1 MKTNAVSRRMFL
13 QGAGG
18 FLLSIPT
25 LSSLLSRPQRAQAQA
40 ASAPV
45 RYVQWITDHGQF
57 DANFWPAAQFAPS
70 EVAVE
75 NVRVRP
81 LSSIS
86 GRMSLVLGEDF
97 DALRGKMN
105 LVRGLDLM
113 VTPTFHNACVPTC
126 ASWPREDNHIPFFSH
141 SVDSILEKSSKVYPT
156 PVRVG
161 ALRMTPGVSS
171 SYKWGSFCWTTHEGK
186 PFKLPAH
193 SSSEA
198 ALNAVFTGGSGAND
212 PVQAARLRLTDQVLE
227 DYRSVSGSSSIG
239 SADKQQLTHYMDLLA
254 DVQNRMKIETASCS
268 RPGQQAETDF
278 TVLHQNGTD
287 IAVAALLCG
296 ATRVVAYHCYQGSPT
311 SYDEETFHSWAHNDA
326 SKHGGMMQ
334 FRYKQLARLLRT
346 LDQFRDPD
354 GKTVLD
360 NSMVYAS
367 NELSEPGHGGRHLQN
382 MPIIVAGSAG
392 GKLSTGNYIDFQS
405 RLLNNMLVTAF
416 AVMGLEPQD
425 YERND
430 VQGFGDYQGN
440 NAGKYAAYVTTAE
453 RRKPL
458 PFLFQG

>member
-1 MKTNAVSRRMFL
+1 MKTNGVSRRMFL

-25 LSSLLSRPQRAQAQA
+25 LSSLLSKPARVQAQA
-40 ASAPV
+40 STTPV

-57 DANFWPAAQFAPS
+57 DQNFWPAAQFAPS
-70 EVAVE
+70 DEAVPG
-75 NVRVRP
+75 VKARA

-97 DALRGKMN
+97 DGLRAKMN
-105 LVRGLDLM
+105 LIRGLDLM

-126 ASWPREDNHIPFFSH
+126 ASWPREDNHIPTFSY
-141 SVDSILEKSSKVYPT
+141 SVDSILESSSKVYPT
-156 PVRVG
+156 PARVA

-171 SYKWGSFCWTTHEGK
+171 SYKWGSFCWTTREGK

-198 ALNAVFTGGSGAND
+198 ALNAVFTGGAGS
-212 PVQAARLRLTDQVLE
+212 PVQSARLRLTDQVLE
-227 DYRSVSGSSSIG
+227 DYRNVSGSRAIG
-239 SADKQQLTHYMDLLA
+239 AADKQQLSHYMDLLA
-254 DVQNRMKIETASCS
+254 DLQNRMKTDTAACTK
-268 RPGQQAETDF
+268 PAQAQETDF
-278 TVLHQNGTD
+278 NVLHQNGTD

-326 SKHGGMMQ
+326 AKHGTMMN

-346 LDQFRDPD
+346 MDQFKDPD
-354 GKTVLD
+354 GRTVLD

-367 NELSEPGHGGRHLQN
+367 NELSEPGHGGKHLQN
-382 MPIIVAGSAG
+382 MPIVVAGSAG

-405 RLLNNMLVTAF
+405 RLLNNMLITVF
-416 AVMGLEPQD
+416 AAMGLEASD
-425 YERND
+425 YERNG
-430 VQGFGDYQGN
+430 VEGFGDYQGSN
-440 NAGKYAAYVTTAE
+440 SARYSAYVSTAE

-458 PFLFQG
+458 PLLFRG